1 MSVIHKTASYI
12 LLISTYLFTWFVSV
26 LARMIPR
33 RSWKPTGRI
42 IVTGTIFNPN
52 WYLSH
57 ITPLT
62 RSGIEEVILVIDEPL
77 QPMERVRFACP
88 PKWFAR
94 IISPF
99 GAKAIWML
107 YAGIR
112 YKPDLYMGYNLV
124 AGGCTAL
131 IAGSILGRPSCYQM
145 TGGQLVLST
154 ISSDVEAFE
163 FVKAGKLRHWVSK
176 AIERLAIKVIK
187 QFSLI
192 IVRGNKAKTF
202 LARYGIIDKVAII
215 TGSVKVFTK
224 PVEDGRTIDIVF
236 VGRLNPIKQVDQ
248 FIKIVKEV
256 SETIPSVKAVI
267 VGDGPLMENL
277 KIEVERLG
285 LTGNIE
291 FMGKRHDVETI
302 LACSRLFVLT
312 SKSEG
317 SSIAMAEAMAA
328 GVVPVVADVG
338 ELSDLVK
345 DGLNGYLIEPD
356 NIDNYIMHVSLLLSN
371 KILWNKLS
379 RKAIETSEKYCN
391 LNTISNKWRRCIQP
405 VIASR
410 LSGISPCNRTDLQL
424 R

>member
-1 MSVIHKTASYI
+1 MTVIRKTASYI
-12 LLISTYLFTWFVSV
+12 LLISTYIFTWLVSV
-26 LARMIPR
+26 LGRIIPR

-62 RSGIEEVILVIDEPL
+62 RSGVEEVVLVVDEPL
-77 QPMERVRFACP
+77 QPMEGVLFACP
-88 PKWFAR
+88 PKWLSKM
-94 IISPF
+94 ISPF
-99 GAKAIWML
+99 AAKAIWML

-131 IAGSILGRPSCYQM
+131 VIASILGRPSCYQM

-154 ISSDVEAFE
+154 IDSDVETFE
-163 FVKAGKLRHWVSK
+163 FVKAGKLRQWISK
-176 AIERLAIKVIK
+176 VIERLAIKVIK
-187 QFSLI
+187 QFNLI
-192 IVRGNKAKTF
+192 IVRGNKGKTF
-202 LARYGIIDKVAII
+202 LARYGIVENVAII
-215 TGSVKVFTK
+215 TGSVKVCNQSSQDK
-224 PVEDGRTIDIVF
+224 RSIDLVF

-248 FIKIVKEV
+248 FIRIVKAV

-267 VGDGPLMENL
+267 VGDGPLMESL

-285 LTGNIE
+285 LAGNIE
-291 FMGKRHDVETI
+291 FLGKRHDVETI
-302 LACSRLFVLT
+302 LARSRVFVLT

-328 GVVPVVADVG
+328 GVAPVVADVG

-345 DGLNGYLIEPD
+345 DGLNGYLIEPN
-356 NIDNYIMHVSLLLSN
+356 NIDKYIKLVALLLN
-371 KILWNKLS
+371 DKVLWNQLS
-379 RKAIETSEKYCN
+379 QRAIETSEKYCN
-391 LNTISNKWRRCIQP
+391 LDIISIKWRQSIND
-405 VIASR
+405 VIER
-410 LSGISPCNRTDLQL
+410 MSGYHMVPRINEQTL
-424 R
+424 